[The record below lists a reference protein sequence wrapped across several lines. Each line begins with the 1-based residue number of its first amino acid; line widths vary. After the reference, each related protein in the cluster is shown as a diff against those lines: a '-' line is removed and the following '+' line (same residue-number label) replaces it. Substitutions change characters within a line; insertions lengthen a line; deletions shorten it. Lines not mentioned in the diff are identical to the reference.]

1 MARFLFSMLWQLLL
15 IVIVSTFSV
24 NNHAHPPYT
33 GKSDGCRLQIMNIFP
48 LVVYYLNLNFV
59 DEQVRPF
66 QIPSDQN
73 WPWFGFISCAKIRIG
88 KIFLSLVQPY
98 LCTHEV
104 WSLYVKL
111 KFVWRRKRFVR
122 RFLLWGQPVCL
133 KFCVCGA
140 NPAEDYK
147 CV

>member
-1 MARFLFSMLWQLLL
+1 MLWQLLL

-33 GKSDGCRLQIMNIFP
+33 GQKWWMSFTNYEYISFGGALLEFKFCRWASSALSNTIWSK
-48 LVVYYLNLNFV
+48 LTLT
-59 DEQVRPF
+59 
-66 QIPSDQN
+66 
-73 WPWFGFISCAKIRIG
+73 GFISCAKKQIG

-140 NPAEDYK
+140 NPAEDYNM
-147 CV
+147 CITRLD